1 MSVWVWSTVAMAV
14 AMFGCL
20 QSIIIM
26 LSSFSVGNSSNHQL
40 SNEKYR
46 EFYELSLQ
54 KYLSLA
60 ALSQISRLVGEM
72 LEFHTSLFC

>member
-1 MSVWVWSTVAMAV
+1 MSVWVWSTVKEVAL

-20 QSIIIM
+20 QSIIM

-60 ALSQISRLVGEM
+60 ALSQISRLISEM